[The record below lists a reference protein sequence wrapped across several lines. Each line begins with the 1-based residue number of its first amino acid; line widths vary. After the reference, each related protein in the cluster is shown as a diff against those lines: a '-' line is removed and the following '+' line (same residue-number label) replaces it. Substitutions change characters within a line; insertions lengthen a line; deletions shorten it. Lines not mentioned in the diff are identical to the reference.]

1 MKRSTDRRWSLAEI
15 RQNQKEHYAGMA
27 EHPPDRKASAD
38 FRRPA
43 YPNYTVE
50 DALKKWGV
58 DTRKGWMPVE
68 RNIDGYVR
76 LAHAIVEKAGKD
88 YRAVLKKL
96 KRNPEDSQAQWEKMN
111 IERFFRRDAGA
122 YMDVD
127 GDYIIDRIQ
136 REVDKNERL
145 TKAIQKAKERA
156 ADS

>member
-1 MKRSTDRRWSLAEI
+1 MPMEWS
-15 RQNQKEHYAGMA
+15 
-27 EHPPDRKASAD
+27 
-38 FRRPA
+38 
-43 YPNYTVE
+43 
-50 DALKKWGV
+50 
-58 DTRKGWMPVE
+58 
-68 RNIDGYVR
+68 IDGYVM
-76 LAHAIVEKAGKD
+76 LAHAIVKKAGQD

-96 KRNPEDSQAQWEKMN
+96 KRHPGDSRAQYEKGS
-111 IERFFRRDAGA
+111 IEKFFREDAEA

>member
-1 MKRSTDRRWSLAEI
+1 MAMSGLPMRSWKS
-15 RQNQKEHYAGMA
+15 
-27 EHPPDRKASAD
+27 
-38 FRRPA
+38 
-43 YPNYTVE
+43 
-50 DALKKWGV
+50 W
-58 DTRKGWMPVE
+58 E
-68 RNIDGYVR
+68 RLPGSP
-76 LAHAIVEKAGKD
+76 E
-88 YRAVLKKL
+88 KL

>member
-1 MKRSTDRRWSLAEI
+1 
-15 RQNQKEHYAGMA
+15 
-27 EHPPDRKASAD
+27 
-38 FRRPA
+38 
-43 YPNYTVE
+43 
-50 DALKKWGV
+50 
-58 DTRKGWMPVE
+58 MPVE
-68 RNIDGYVR
+68 RNVDGYVR

-88 YRAVLKKL
+88 YRAVLKRL
-96 KRNPEDSQAQWEKMN
+96 KRNPEDSQAQHEKKR
-111 IERFFRRDAGA
+111 IEKFFREDAGA